1 MAATGALSVAP
12 SNADALRAWDGDD
25 GDYWSRNER
34 IFDGSLERY
43 REPFFAAAAI
53 ASGAQVL
60 DVGCGTGQSTR
71 DAARRARD
79 GGAAL
84 GVDLSSRMLDVAR
97 RRAAEEGIAN
107 VEFLQADAQV
117 HWFDEGRYDVAISR
131 TGAMF
136 FGDPIAAFAN
146 IARALRS
153 DGRVALLVWQALEQ
167 NHWIRDFSA
176 ALSDGRDLP
185 APPPGAPGPFS
196 LAEPDRVHSILSAA
210 GLVDVDLQG
219 VSEPMYFGDDVGDAE
234 RFVRGLGFTSSMLGN
249 LDADGRE
256 RALAALRASI
266 EAHETEDGVFYPS
279 AVWIVT
285 ARRA

>member
-1 MAATGALSVAP
+1 MAATRAVSVAP

-25 GDYWSRNER
+25 GDYWSQNER
-34 IFDGSLERY
+34 IFDASVDRY

-53 ASGAQVL
+53 APGAQVL

-71 DAARRARD
+71 DAARHARD

-97 RRAAEEGIAN
+97 RRAAEEGLAN
-107 VEFLQADAQV
+107 VEFLHADAQV
-117 HWFDEGRYDVAISR
+117 HPFDDGRYDVAISR

-153 DGRVALLVWQALEQ
+153 DGRVVLLVWQALAH
-167 NHWIRDFSA
+167 NHWIRDFST
-176 ALSDGRDLP
+176 ALSDGRDMP

-196 LAEPDRVHSILSAA
+196 MSDPDRVRSILSTA

-219 VSEPMYFGDDVGDAE
+219 ASEPMYFGDDADEAE
-234 RFVRGLGFTSSMLGN
+234 RFVRGLGFTSFMLQD
-249 LDADGRE
+249 LDDDGRA
-256 RALAALRASI
+256 RALTALRASI
-266 EAHETEDGVFYPS
+266 EAHETDGGVFYPS
-279 AVWIVT
+279 AAWIVT
-285 ARRA
+285 ACRA